1 MANLAVEAILE
12 SNGRINQIIEMQ
24 KKQINNLQN
33 TMVALQAEIKLIKK
47 RISDLEQLNS
57 NIECSKINFYNNI
70 EIKEALRTG
79 EIR

>member
-33 TMVALQAEIKLIKK
+33 TMVALQTEIKLI
-47 RISDLEQLNS
+47 ID
-57 NIECSKINFYNNI
+57 Y
-70 EIKEALRTG
+70 
-79 EIR
+79 